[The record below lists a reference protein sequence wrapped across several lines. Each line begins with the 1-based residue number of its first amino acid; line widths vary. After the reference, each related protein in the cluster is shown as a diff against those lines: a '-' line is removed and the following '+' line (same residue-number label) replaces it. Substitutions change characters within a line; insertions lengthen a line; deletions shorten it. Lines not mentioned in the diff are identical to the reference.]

1 MITNPEINRRYGRA
15 FSRNALILVLETPI
29 YKIVNTAI
37 IGINTPIEN
46 KPKVDITPV
55 LKEPIWLAE
64 NIKLRRIPAIHGAFR
79 NVNVAPNKNEVIPE
93 SLSARR
99 LKNTF
104 NFSGVLNNLES
115 SFQASILC
123 HNPNAIS
130 GIPKINFIARLLNNL
145 RAPLIKNENNLR
157 YSNTQQQS
165 TIQAITK
172 SNY

>member
-1 MITNPEINRRYGRA
+1 MKIVYPNSNKKLPRVLLKLLIDLSYRNAIIVVAMITNPEINRRYGRA

-93 SLSARR
+93 SLTPS
-99 LKNTF
+99 
-104 NFSGVLNNLES
+104 
-115 SFQASILC
+115 
-123 HNPNAIS
+123 
-130 GIPKINFIARLLNNL
+130 PKGGHTMRFYKHQHKYYCI
-145 RAPLIKNENNLR
+145 
-157 YSNTQQQS
+157 
-165 TIQAITK
+165 
-172 SNY
+172 